1 MIPRLTLQKRQAA
14 LTALLQRVNMTA
26 VPAWAYLF
34 KMMFI
39 YTIEKEQYEIG
50 LLLENGFLFSGFTQ
64 EATNENLGSSAN

>member
-14 LTALLQRVNMTA
+14 LTVLLQRVNTTA

-34 KMMFI
+34 KMMFL

-50 LLLENGFLFSGFTQ
+50 LLLEYGFLVSGFAQ
-64 EATNENLGSSAN
+64 EASNE